1 MADKP
6 LTKAQIISTLAED
19 TGMSK
24 KEIIAVLEAQ
34 TQLAYKEAKSG
45 YTFPGIGKLVVVD
58 RKARMGRN
66 PATGETISI
75 PAKKVLKFRVAKAG
89 IAALAIAGSFAATL
103 PAAQA
108 EGTVNI
114 YSYRQPFLIQPLL
127 DAFTAKT
134 GIKTEVLFLDKGLE
148 DRIAAEGANSPA
160 DVVLTVDIG
169 RLVNVKEKG
178 VTQPVDD
185 ETVNSEIPAE
195 FRDPEG
201 QWFGLTTRGR
211 VIYASKDRV
220 DQDTITYEELA
231 DPKWKGKIC
240 MRSGQHNYNIALFA
254 SMIAHHGE
262 AKAEEWM
269 KGLKANLARK
279 PDGSDRA
286 QAQSIFAGECDLGIG
301 NTYYVGIMMNNDKEP
316 EQKDWAG
323 AIKVLFPNSGDRGTH
338 VNISGMAMAKHAP
351 NRENALE
358 LMRFLGS
365 AEAQAIYA
373 EANYEYPVLPGA
385 TVSET
390 VKSFGEIKPDSLPL
404 ADIAKYRKA
413 ASEMVD
419 RVGLD
424 DGPAS

>member
-1 MADKP
+1 M
-6 LTKAQIISTLAED
+6 TMSTN
-19 TGMSK
+19 S
-24 KEIIAVLEAQ
+24 
-34 TQLAYKEAKSG
+34 
-45 YTFPGIGKLVVVD
+45 
-58 RKARMGRN
+58 
-66 PATGETISI
+66 
-75 PAKKVLKFRVAKAG
+75 FRAAKAG
-89 IAALAIAGSFAATL
+89 IAALAIAGGFATTL

-134 GIKTEVLFLDKGLE
+134 GTKTEVLFLDKGLE
-148 DRIAAEGANSPA
+148 DRIAAEGTNSPA

-169 RLVNVKEKG
+169 RLINVKEKG

-185 ETVNSEIPAE
+185 ATVNSEIPAE

-201 QWFGLTTRGR
+201 EWFGLTTRGR

-220 DQDTITYEELA
+220 TQDTITYEELA

-262 AKAEEWM
+262 QKAEEWM

-279 PDGSDRA
+279 PDGSDRS
-286 QAQSIFAGECDLGIG
+286 QAQSIYAGECDLGIG

-323 AIKVLFPNSGDRGTH
+323 AIKVLFPNSEDRGTH

-351 NRENALE
+351 NRENALA

-385 TVSET
+385 KVSET
-390 VKSFGEIKPDSLPL
+390 VQSFGEIKPDGLSL

-424 DGPAS
+424 DGPES